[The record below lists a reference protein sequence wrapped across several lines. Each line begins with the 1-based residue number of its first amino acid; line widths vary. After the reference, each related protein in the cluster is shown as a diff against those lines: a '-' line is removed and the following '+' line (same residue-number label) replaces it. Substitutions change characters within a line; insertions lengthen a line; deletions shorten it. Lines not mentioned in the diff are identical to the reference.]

1 MGGGVN
7 VFLESLVEGFSDAA
21 VYMVLAAG
29 LALIFG
35 VLQLLNFAQGDV
47 MSLAAYVCLST
58 VSVTSNFIPLLIAV
72 AVGLGAAFGVV
83 FYVGIVQPLRRH
95 DHRSQLV
102 ATYGLS
108 LVIQGVIFLVWT
120 GEPRSITQNANSVS
134 LGSVHIGYTTLLN
147 VVLAALSLGAV
158 GLLLARTSLGRR
170 IRATSQ
176 NRMMAELTGINTWV
190 PEITAVVLGMMLSG
204 VGGVML
210 LEYSQLQ
217 PSIGFSSITNAF
229 AIVIIAGPGAPIRA
243 IVGVCIA
250 LSLLSSLV
258 GTYVSFTLGSLVF
271 FGAIIVALVIR
282 PAGVGARALRT

>member
-1 MGGGVN
+1 MN
-7 VFLESLVEGFSDAA
+7 VFLESLVQGFSNAA

-47 MSLAAYVCLST
+47 MSLAAYTCLST
-58 VSVTSNFIPLLIAV
+58 VAVTSNFIPLLIAV
-72 AVGLGAAFGVV
+72 ALGLGGAVGVV
-83 FYVGIVQPLRRH
+83 FYIGIVRPLRHH

-108 LVIQGVIFLVWT
+108 LVIQGVIFLIWT

-134 LGSVHIGYTTLLN
+134 VGSVQIGYTTLLN
-147 VVLAALSLGAV
+147 ILLAALSLGTV
-158 GLLLARTSLGRR
+158 GLMLARTSLGRR

-190 PEITAVVLGMMLSG
+190 PEVTAVILGTMLAG

-217 PSIGFSSITNAF
+217 PTIGFSSITNAF
-229 AIVIIAGPGAPIRA
+229 AIVIIAGPGAPIRT

-258 GTYVSFTLGSLVF
+258 GTYVSYTLGSLVF
-271 FGAIIVALVIR
+271 FGAIIIALVIR